1 MNIIKF
7 ICLMLLT
14 SLLVNADEYSCKMDI
29 VTDIDTKQIVSL
41 PKNKW
46 INTNIKLTYEKVEI
60 RIPQLSQTTF
70 ILPYIGST
78 EYMGNNV
85 QIYEEGAVRL
95 EIFDISNSWSAGAR
109 IFMHTRIMNLS
120 FCNKLK

>member
-14 SLLVNADEYSCKMDI
+14 SLLVNADEYSCKIDI

-60 RIPQLSQTTF
+60 RI
-70 ILPYIGST
+70 
-78 EYMGNNV
+78 
-85 QIYEEGAVRL
+85 
-95 EIFDISNSWSAGAR
+95 
-109 IFMHTRIMNLS
+109 
-120 FCNKLK
+120 